1 MESQLEVYD
10 LQILGSFEEK
20 IEIQPSMQLSLGR
33 KMKIRLEDYDLPTP
47 PSYMEEIKI
56 QPVINDRKSQITME
70 SIRDSFSSLFIPKES
85 RSPRE
90 IMDRKNQMKMEDIDD
105 DKSGMSLTLNEEIAF
120 EKQQRFDQN
129 HYPSHGTKF
138 FKRTLSLFIVFL
150 QCAGGTVLENSEQ
163 ERQALS
169 DIYQSTLAEVS
180 TCPTRSDF
188 DERSYNRCA
197 NVCEFDMQEGCA
209 YHCMRDSSKTRLV
222 EFCAKPKILFIY
234 CPEYDPVDQTIQKDE
249 DTLCNSTSS
258 TIFFLSS
265 NIFKCDPNSCFQINE
280 RTVRTDATTLTTLT
294 IKPLVRNSGKIQQ
307 TLCTGLLVFVVMTM
321 YT

>member
-1 MESQLEVYD
+1 MEIQREAHD
-10 LQILGSFEEK
+10 LSTPQSYMED
-20 IEIQPSMQLSLGR
+20 IEIQRETEELRKRLITLMQLSLGR
-33 KMKIRLEDYDLPTP
+33 KF
-47 PSYMEEIKI
+47 EIQREMQLSLGRKFEI
-56 QPVINDRKSQITME
+56 Q
-70 SIRDSFSSLFIPKES
+70 
-85 RSPRE
+85 RE
-90 IMDRKNQMKMEDIDD
+90 IMDRKNQMKLEDIDD

-129 HYPSHGTKF
+129 HYPSHRTNF
-138 FKRTLSLFIVFL
+138 FKRTLSLFIIVFL
-150 QCAGGTVLENSEQ
+150 QCAGGTVLGNSQQ

-180 TCPTRSDF
+180 NCPTRSDF
-188 DERSYNRCA
+188 DERSYNRCD
-197 NVCEFDMQEGCA
+197 NVCDFHMQEGCA

-222 EFCAKPKILFIY
+222 EFCAKPKILFTY

-249 DTLCNSTSS
+249 DTLCNSTSN

-265 NIFKCDPNSCFQINE
+265 NIFVCDPNSCFQINE

-294 IKPLVRNSGKIQQ
+294 IKPFVRNSGKIQQ

-321 YT
+321 YM